1 MIHRVLRGKTVHSVE
16 HDFSYRLTTYNSS
29 AVCLPHKL
37 TVRKCLGIKLSKK
50 LKKIII
56 YTTIKH
62 FKNFIG

>member
-1 MIHRVLRGKTVHSVE
+1 MIYGVLRGKTMHSVE
-16 HDFSYRLTTYNSS
+16 HDSSCRMTTYNSS
-29 AVCLPHKL
+29 AVFLPPKV